1 MPNGIS
7 APPKIF
13 KNCPTPWIQR
23 PARGGQR
30 AEPGNRGGTPQDTR
44 VIRQLRGERTDCGGH
59 VQILTLPPGT
69 YNIILMDIQMPMMDG
84 YQATA
89 AIRSAPDHPDAAT
102 IPIIAMTT
110 NTFSEDVAT
119 ATAAGM
125 R

>member
-1 MPNGIS
+1 MVADSPEGY
-7 APPKIF
+7 
-13 KNCPTPWIQR
+13 
-23 PARGGQR
+23 
-30 AEPGNRGGTPQDTR
+30 
-44 VIRQLRGERTDCGGH
+44 
-59 VQILTLPPGT
+59 
-69 YNIILMDIQMPMMDG
+69 YNIILMDIQIPMMDG

>member
-1 MPNGIS
+1 M
-7 APPKIF
+7 
-13 KNCPTPWIQR
+13 
-23 PARGGQR
+23 
-30 AEPGNRGGTPQDTR
+30 

-69 YNIILMDIQMPMMDG
+69 YNIILMDIQIPMMDG

-89 AIRSAPDHPDAAT
+89 AIRSAPYRPDAAT

-119 ATAAGM
+119 AAAAGM

>member
-1 MPNGIS
+1 
-7 APPKIF
+7 
-13 KNCPTPWIQR
+13 
-23 PARGGQR
+23 
-30 AEPGNRGGTPQDTR
+30 
-44 VIRQLRGERTDCGGH
+44 LRGERTDCGGH
-59 VQILTLPPGT
+59 VQILTPPGT

-89 AIRSAPDHPDAAT
+89 AIRSAPDYPDAAT

-119 ATAAGM
+119 AAAAGM